1 MIEEEFK
8 KTFGVAPDVIAQAPG
23 RVNLIGEHIDYSEG
37 FVLPFAIDDV
47 TQCAISRRSDR
58 KIRVASAQQTSA
70 LIEVSLEDIAAMKGE
85 GWARYVFGVIWWTRH
100 LH

>member
-8 KTFGVAPDVIAQAPG
+8 KTFGISPEVIAQAPG

-47 TQCAISRRSDR
+47 T
-58 KIRVASAQQTSA
+58 
-70 LIEVSLEDIAAMKGE
+70 L
-85 GWARYVFGVIWWTRH
+85 
-100 LH
+100 